1 MRSTVERLLVRTW
14 NIFHGNTKPRG
25 RKSYTEEVVRFAAE
39 DRPDVL
45 CLQELSV
52 WALVHLTGW
61 TGMTAVTDVA
71 RRPLPL
77 LGELGRTLSELD
89 ARRFRSAV
97 TGEAD
102 VILLAPELTVL
113 EHRRLMLNPFRFRRA
128 QAHKLG
134 LPLRERLQWAS
145 ERRAC
150 QVLRVQRGEGTLIV
164 ANMHV
169 TGHVDKRIPDAEL
182 LRAAAFV
189 DGFARPGEPILFCGD
204 FNLSLRNSRTLPDLM
219 TAEWGFSGATPTGI
233 DHILVRGLRAGAP
246 QVWPV
251 ERRTREGR
259 VLSDHAPVD
268 REVE

>member
-25 RKSYTEEVVRFAAE
+25 RKSYTEELVRLAAG
-39 DRPDVL
+39 DTPDVL

-52 WALVHLTGW
+52 WSLVSLTDW
-61 TGMTAVTDVA
+61 TGMSAVTDVA

-77 LGELGRTLSELD
+77 LGELARTLSELD

-97 TGEAD
+97 TGQANA
-102 VILLAPELTVL
+102 ILLAPELKVL
-113 EHRRLMLNPFRFRRA
+113 EHRRLLLNPFRFRRA
-128 QAHKLG
+128 QAHKLE
-134 LPLRERLQWAS
+134 LPPRERLEWAS
-145 ERRAC
+145 ERRVC
-150 QVLRVQRGEGTLIV
+150 QVLRVQRGEGTLVI

-182 LRAAAFV
+182 LRAAVFV
-189 DGFARPGEPILFCGD
+189 DGFARPGEPILLCGD

-219 TAEWGFSGATPTGI
+219 STEWGLSGASPTGI
-233 DHILVRGLRAGAP
+233 DHILVRGLPAGP
-246 QVWPV
+246 PVIWPV
-251 ERRTREGR
+251 ERRTRNGR
-259 VLSDHAPVD
+259 VLSDHPPVD